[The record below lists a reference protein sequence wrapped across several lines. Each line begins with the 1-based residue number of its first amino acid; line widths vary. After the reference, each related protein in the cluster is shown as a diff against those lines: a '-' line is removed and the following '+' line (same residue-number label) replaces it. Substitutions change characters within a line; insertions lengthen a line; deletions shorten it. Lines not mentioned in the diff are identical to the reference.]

1 MSTATTAAF
10 LVGCLVGAFGVFL
23 LSGLAL
29 WFVDVRAA
37 IREGSEIDGAEMERN
52 RRREENS

>member
-10 LVGCLVGAFGVFL
+10 LLGAFTGACAVFL

-29 WFVDVRAA
+29 WFVDVRRA
-37 IREGSEIDGAEMERN
+37 IREGTELDGTEFERN
-52 RRREENS
+52 RKRDETR